1 MILSMTVKFPYNYP
15 LRFSKRYK
23 DTYLAML
30 KSAKENPKNPYDS
43 LNEEIMIA
51 CEFYLENKDKIGKE
65 ETKQ

>member
-1 MILSMTVKFPYNYP
+1 MTVKFPYRLP

-23 DTYLAML
+23 DTYTGMV
-30 KSAKENPKNPYDS
+30 KSAKANPDNPNNS

-65 ETKQ
+65 QETKQ